1 MKGSSESDNVI
12 FLLFVQNTSYNV
24 ELEVELELL
33 CITVIHSV
41 LFWTFTMSSF
51 ALFWRAEYEYPL
63 LLLQLLTA
71 FHFRMKV

>member
-41 LFWTFTMSSF
+41 LFW
-51 ALFWRAEYEYPL
+51 RAEYEYPL